1 MFRLK
6 HFINGIV
13 FQSNLK
19 KGIMVNKTQL
29 VDFVSESAD
38 LPKTKAAAVLDI
50 ILEKISAALADGE
63 QVVLVGFGTF
73 SAKKRAARVGRD
85 PRTGNALQIPESVVA
100 GFKAG
105 KALKDAVNA
114 VLIAE
119 KELA

>member
-1 MFRLK
+1 M
-6 HFINGIV
+6 
-13 FQSNLK
+13 
-19 KGIMVNKTQL
+19 NKTQL
-29 VDFVSESAD
+29 VDIVSESAE

-50 ILEKISAALADGE
+50 ILNQITAALAEGD

-85 PRTGNALQIPESVVA
+85 PRTGNALQIPESIVA

-114 VLIAE
+114 VLAKE
-119 KELA
+119 KELEGA